1 MKKEELLKNILG
13 LKYYDLEQFEKDV
26 NSYVAAIRQRR
37 MLCRIHSVSASGM
50 SRTISFHSCEIGKD
64 GNGWYRQYWSFFKAM
79 GFTALRDKDY
89 FRINGCGMDMVF
101 DTNYRII
108 HNLGRLGYLD
118 KKDVDDL
125 AQMTPVVL

>member
-1 MKKEELLKNILG
+1 MKIQDLQKNIDALS
-13 LKYYDLEQFEKDV
+13 YYDLEQFEQDARA
-26 NSYVAAIRQRR
+26 YIAAIKQRR

-50 SRTISFHSCEIGKD
+50 SRTISFHSCEIGKSGD
-64 GNGWYRQYWSFFKAM
+64 GWYRQYYCLFIAL
-79 GFTALRDKDY
+79 GFSRVKNERY

>member
-50 SRTISFHSCEIGKD
+50 SRIISFHSCEVNKEGD
-64 GNGWYRQYWSFFKAM
+64 GWYRQYYCLFIALGFKPV
-79 GFTALRDKDY
+79 KDEQY
-89 FRINGCGMDMVF
+89 FRVNGCGMDMVF
-101 DTNYRII
+101 YTNYQII
-108 HNLGRLGYLD
+108 HTLGSLGYLEQSE
-118 KKDVDDL
+118 VENL
-125 AQMTPVVL
+125 AQITPVIL

>member
-1 MKKEELLKNILG
+1 MNKKELQKNIDA
-13 LKYYDLEQFEKDV
+13 LKYYSLEQFEQDV
-26 NSYVAAIRQRR
+26 QTYVSAIRQRR

-79 GFTALRDKDY
+79 GFPAVKNQNY

-108 HNLGRLGYLD
+108 HNLERLGYLD